1 MGKNVKNFAEYHNL
15 NEAKLKIKPY
25 DKVKV
30 GDAAFEHP
38 DAGGQQN
45 EKIGKIIWKGTYKE
59 LLKSKY
65 KGTAMD
71 WDVDD
76 VADLD
81 EYDLVVVDLY
91 GNQGGPT
98 LFNYDNDPS
107 GTVTFESVKVNE
119 SKKFKDFID
128 VARAAEIAYGDNDME
143 ITPTKNGFTYIDV
156 DDEKIEVII
165 KGNKASIVGG
175 EQNMTIDDFVNLI
188 SNDDPE
194 SLYECIDEITE
205 GKKAKISKA
214 LVQATDKYHE
224 AQLKLQKLQKE
235 FVETPKENVV
245 EREKLKKSIID
256 AHKEVQQT
264 EKEFQAT
271 LGAEDVDDI
280 EIIW

>member
-1 MGKNVKNFAEYHNL
+1 MGKNVKNFAEYYNL

-30 GDAAFEHP
+30 GDAAFES
-38 DAGGQQN
+38 A
-45 EKIGKIIWKGTYKE
+45 KI
-59 LLKSKY
+59 
-65 KGTAMD
+65 D
-71 WDVDD
+71 
-76 VADLD
+76 
-81 EYDLVVVDLY
+81 
-91 GNQGGPT
+91 
-98 LFNYDNDPS
+98 
-107 GTVTFESVKVNE
+107 E

-128 VARAAEIAYGDNDME
+128 VARAAEIAYGDGDME
-143 ITPTKNGFTYIDV
+143 ITPTSKGFTYLDV
-156 DDEKIEVII
+156 DDNKIEVII
-165 KGNKASIVGG
+165 KGNKASIVDG